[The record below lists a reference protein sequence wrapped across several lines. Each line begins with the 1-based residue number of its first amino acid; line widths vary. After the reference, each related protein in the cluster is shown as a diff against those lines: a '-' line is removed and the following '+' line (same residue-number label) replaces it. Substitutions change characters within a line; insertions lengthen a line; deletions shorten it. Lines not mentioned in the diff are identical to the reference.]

1 MVLSY
6 QDLRVWQES
15 MDFVTD
21 VYKATE
27 TFPKNEVF
35 GLSAQLRR
43 AVVSIPSNIAEGSAR
58 KGRRELINFLHIAKG
73 SLAESTTQ
81 LEISKRLGFL
91 SEESFEKLIE
101 KGETIAKM
109 INSLIR
115 SLNRKEE

>member
-1 MVLSY
+1 MILSY
-6 QDLRVWQES
+6 RDLRVWQES
-15 MDFVTD
+15 MNLVTD

-27 TFPKNEVF
+27 SFLKNEMF

-43 AVVSIPSNIAEGSAR
+43 AVVSVPSNIAEGSAR
-58 KGRRELINFLHIAKG
+58 KGKKELLNFLHIAKG
-73 SLAESTTQ
+73 SLAEATTQ
-81 LEISKRLGFL
+81 LEIAKRLGFL
-91 SEESFEKLIE
+91 SDESFGKLIE